1 MYLTGTFHYLTGTI
15 ATCQVNNCQIF
26 DLPVRLT
33 IYLSGTKVN
42 LSGTKVN
49 LSGTKMIYLSGT
61 TPACHVNQ
69 LTCQVSRYTC
79 QLTPIYLSG
88 TCFYLSLDLRS
99 TSNPKSTNTDYVSP
113 PRGQQAATHQQLEH
127 SNTTACQWAIRQT

>member
-15 ATCQVNNCQIF
+15 QVATCQVNNCQIF

-42 LSGTKVN
+42 LN

-99 TSNPKSTNTDYVSP
+99 TSNPKSTNTDYVP
-113 PRGQQAATHQQLEH
+113 PRRGQQAATNQQLELQVEH
-127 SNTTACQWAIRQT
+127 SNTT